1 LLIRGAETADISGAD
16 EQALEVNCSMAQAF
30 EIPRGNRTV
39 YRGLLATGQA
49 AIAKYPATLSRSPL
63 PVRPSDWIGI
73 EKYGP
78 GIGLLQASG
87 RCPGTTRDPSESRP
101 GDRPKVNHFWR
112 I

>member
-1 LLIRGAETADISGAD
+1 
-16 EQALEVNCSMAQAF
+16 MAQAF

-63 PVRPSDWIGI
+63 PVRPVDRIGYWNMGLPPDRRKRR
-73 EKYGP
+73 EAALVRPATGP
-78 GIGLLQASG
+78 I
-87 RCPGTTRDPSESRP
+87 PGSAIQT
-101 GDRPKVNHFWR
+101 KVNLFFA